1 MSIWQ
6 AVKILCFRRMK
17 KISVIT
23 VNYNNKSGLLK
34 TVESVFG
41 QESDKFEYIII
52 DGGSTDGSV
61 ALLEENTDK
70 ITYWISEKDGGIY
83 NAMNKG
89 IAKATGEYLMFLN
102 SGDYL
107 VNSKIL
113 EMCCVCLNKNLETDI
128 LYGDILVDSNFNG
141 ISEEVVYKHPSALDL
156 KFLTSSTINHQASLI
171 RYSLFQEFGFYPETY
186 KIASD
191 YWLFLIC
198 LLESKK
204 YYYFGYSIVKYDK
217 SGISAVGN
225 YGNYLA
231 EKRIIWEKLV
241 PAYAKILLNQNE
253 ELVQQNTNYKH
264 LLNFKIV
271 KGATVIIKIG
281 KLIKK
286 RLYG

>member
-1 MSIWQ
+1 
-6 AVKILCFRRMK
+6 MK

-23 VNYNNKSGLLK
+23 VNYNNKTGLLK

-41 QESDKFEYIII
+41 QESNKFEYIVI

-70 ITYWISEKDGGIY
+70 IAYWISEKDGGIY

-89 IAKATGEYLMFLN
+89 IANATGEYLMFLN

-107 VNSKIL
+107 VDSQVL
-113 EMCCVCLNKNLETDI
+113 EMCCVCLEKNFETDI
-128 LYGDILVDSNFNG
+128 LYGDILIDSNFNG
-141 ISEEVVYKHPSALDL
+141 MSEEVVYKHPPMLDL
-156 KFLTSSTINHQASLI
+156 EFLTNSTINHQASLI
-171 RYSLFQEFGFYPETY
+171 KYSLFKEFGLYPETY

-191 YWLFLIC
+191 YWLFLVC
-198 LLESKK
+198 LLQSKK
-204 YYYFGYSIVKYDK
+204 YYYFSHSIVKYDK

-241 PAYAKILLNQNE
+241 PAYAKILLNQNK
-253 ELVQQNTNYKH
+253 ELVQQNANYKH

-271 KGATVIIKIG
+271 KGATEIIKIG